1 MNVRLLL
8 SVSSIFI
15 LERSIVC
22 LLSIVCMYRDEFS
35 SCILYFFV
43 CSLILTFKRLPVCPT
58 YDALQSLQLILYITF
73 TLSQVLV
80 LSLPN
85 FIILFSLF
93 FVLYTTFE

>member
-1 MNVRLLL
+1 
-8 SVSSIFI
+8 
-15 LERSIVC
+15 
-22 LLSIVCMYRDEFS
+22 MYRDEFS